1 MAARAAQRLAVALG
15 ELDMPGS
22 FSARKAA
29 PADDL
34 NVEVRGVGALRFP
47 VPDEQAR
54 QLCEIARPARHGRGE
69 QTLLDRRVRNTWEI
83 PPSRVRIDK
92 RRWSK
97 TLVPALDALRDD
109 LGLPSGCRLEA
120 ELQSM
125 LVYARGQFFLP
136 HQDSEKHDEMVG
148 SLVVTLPAPFT
159 GGTLVVEH
167 KGRRATYR
175 GSKAA
180 LSFVAFYADCRHEVK
195 PVRSGHRIVLT
206 YNLLLRQNSTEPA
219 ALEAPP
225 EAVQEL
231 ARLLEEHFA
240 TPRSRW
246 RGDRDA
252 EQPPNRLVYLL
263 DHEYTE
269 RGLEWVRLKGRD
281 ARRVALLREV
291 GLRAG
296 CDAVLALAKVHET
309 WSTSPSEFDD
319 PWYRRR
325 RYGAWSEWDDD
336 EEGADPDDDDYELDE
351 LIEQSVDLEC
361 RMEPSAAPEAKP
373 VSLSVPDCEVCATT
387 RSDELEPYASE
398 YEGYMGNY
406 GNTLDRW
413 YRRGAV
419 LVWPKAKAFA
429 VRAEAEPA
437 WALASISTRLR
448 AGELAEAR
456 EMAASLAPFWADVA
470 RAGQSSRFLTAALRV
485 AGALDEPALARML
498 LEPLETEALGRAHA
512 AALAGLTERYRA
524 GFLARLLETWSGHQ
538 KQWSAPWT
546 RRAEWVV
553 SLPRLCEALC
563 TRGPSGAAAALVLV
577 QDSAR
582 HLTAA
587 VTQALAVRA
596 PSRRTQALGELAQPL
611 AAVLHS
617 AALLGAPELR
627 DEVVGFCQAQGDE
640 FVPFLVRALR
650 AAAALAPDLRRATG
664 LDVLA
669 GHCADRLAPRLTRPQ
684 RDEGDWSIEPPGGC
698 SCELCGVLSGFL
710 SDPAA
715 QMVEWPLAQQRRR
728 HIHAAIDAAE
738 LPVRHQT
745 RRRGRPYTL
754 VLTKTEALFE
764 TERHER
770 ARDQA
775 DAAWLTAA
783 WGLDSQ
789 GPGQGRQQR

>member
-206 YNLLLRQNSTEPA
+206 YNLLLRQNSTESA

-225 EAVQEL
+225 ETVEEL

-361 RMEPSAAPEAKP
+361 RMEPSAAPEAETRFAFRP
-373 VSLSVPDCEVCATT
+373 GLRGLRHHAFGRARTLRLGVRGLHGQLRQHARSLVPPRCRA
-387 RSDELEPYASE
+387 RMAQG
-398 YEGYMGNY
+398 EGLRRAGR
-406 GNTLDRW
+406 GRAGLGPRLDLDAPA
-413 YRRGAV
+413 RRGARGG
-419 LVWPKAKAFA
+419 P
-429 VRAEAEPA
+429 RNGG
-437 WALASISTRLR
+437 I
-448 AGELAEAR
+448 
-456 EMAASLAPFWADVA
+456 
-470 RAGQSSRFLTAALRV
+470 
-485 AGALDEPALARML
+485 AGAV
-498 LEPLETEALGRAHA
+498 LGRRRSCWTVIPLPHRSA
-512 AALAGLTERYRA
+512 AGR
-524 GFLARLLETWSGHQ
+524 
-538 KQWSAPWT
+538 
-546 RRAEWVV
+546 RRA
-553 SLPRLCEALC
+553 
-563 TRGPSGAAAALVLV
+563 
-577 QDSAR
+577 
-582 HLTAA
+582 
-587 VTQALAVRA
+587 
-596 PSRRTQALGELAQPL
+596 
-611 AAVLHS
+611 
-617 AALLGAPELR
+617 
-627 DEVVGFCQAQGDE
+627 
-640 FVPFLVRALR
+640 
-650 AAAALAPDLRRATG
+650 
-664 LDVLA
+664 
-669 GHCADRLAPRLTRPQ
+669 
-684 RDEGDWSIEPPGGC
+684 
-698 SCELCGVLSGFL
+698 
-710 SDPAA
+710 
-715 QMVEWPLAQQRRR
+715 
-728 HIHAAIDAAE
+728 
-738 LPVRHQT
+738 
-745 RRRGRPYTL
+745 
-754 VLTKTEALFE
+754 
-764 TERHER
+764 
-770 ARDQA
+770 
-775 DAAWLTAA
+775 
-783 WGLDSQ
+783 
-789 GPGQGRQQR
+789 